1 MDFGKILLV
10 VCFFAELAENSML
23 KLLVASK
30 TAMADLKMI
39 LSFSSM
45 HLNFLRIH
53 IDALISNR

>member
-53 IDALISNR
+53 MNLMH